1 MADGEWGGCQFRVK
15 KRSYKLGT
23 ATIDDGRTEAE
34 PEPEPEVA
42 AEAEAAAANPVLHF
56 SHGGFQQARGA
67 RLGPGWGS
75 YPGHPDGRSGN
86 RYYMEGSIE
95 FLDREGGETQS
106 H

>member
-1 MADGEWGGCQFRVK
+1 MLQWGGCQFRVK
-15 KRSYKLGT
+15 KRSYKVT
-23 ATIDDGRTEAE
+23 AAIDDGRTEPEPELE
-34 PEPEPEVA
+34 PEPE
-42 AEAEAAAANPVLHF
+42 AAAAADPVLHF

>member
-15 KRSYKLGT
+15 KRSYKVTSAL
-23 ATIDDGRTEAE
+23 DNGRTEAE
-34 PEPEPEVA
+34 PE
-42 AEAEAAAANPVLHF
+42 AAAAAAAAAAADPVLHF

-75 YPGHPDGRSGN
+75 YPGHPDGRAGN

-95 FLDREGGETQS
+95 FLDHEGG
-106 H
+106 